1 MTLPWNNSALV
12 AACTTLIVLM
22 VVAACATG
30 PQVELDKLNDQIG
43 FIVVGET
50 TRQAVV
56 DEFGEPTSSYENGGI
71 VVYVFRRV
79 ENGPLPRTP
88 LPPEGYGPQ
97 LVLEFDGEDT
107 VVRYVTLVPP

>member
-1 MTLPWNNSALV
+1 MTRPWSIYAS
-12 AACTTLIVLM
+12 TY
-22 VVAACATG
+22 ACAALIALGITSG
-30 PQVELDKLNDQIG
+30 CVTTAQGELDKLNDRATMI
-43 FIVVGET
+43 IVGET
-50 TRQAVV
+50 TRQTIAE
-56 DEFGEPTSSYENGGI
+56 EFGKPTSTFQEGEI

-107 VVRYVTLVPP
+107 VARFATLVPP